1 MRKREELYPDYGAEA
16 AKIKQ
21 DGISEELLNSMID
34 KHKHCRNCM
43 KKLYERYEVL
53 QEAVPIFQRKPR
65 FEEDTI
71 NNRVNNDFFGEIC
84 DFKIGYFAG
93 KPISYRCV

>member
-43 KKLYERYEVL
+43 KK
-53 QEAVPIFQRKPR
+53 AV
-65 FEEDTI
+65 
-71 NNRVNNDFFGEIC
+71 
-84 DFKIGYFAG
+84 
-93 KPISYRCV
+93 